1 MGLGRHA
8 VRTARMLGLLAVSAA
23 VLLLPASALAHH
35 NANAK
40 GHHHRG
46 HHQDSHHGKNHD
58 GHHGDS
64 AVGAVYTTTNDPS
77 GNGVIVFTRHQ
88 DGTLTQ
94 GPTVPTGGTGI
105 AAQPPFGFPIV
116 DSSGSMA
123 LAKNGRLLFVVNDG
137 DNTISSLRTTGQ
149 GLKLV
154 DRVSSGGVLP
164 VSLTTYGHLLY
175 VVNEQSSTIAGYYFS
190 DSGHLSS
197 IPGSSQLISPL
208 FPSGPAP
215 PNAGGVAAQIS
226 FSPDGHQLVVTE
238 RGVPSTVGAIDTFA
252 VNPNGSLTLEQADRS
267 ASVDANPFGFAFTS
281 SGTLLVSNVGKV
293 IGIPQNPVFDY
304 PAGTLPIPQ
313 ILDAAEFTGSAS
325 SYSLSG
331 NGTLTPV
338 STTVLSGGRGA
349 CWLVLSKDGK
359 FAFVTNTL
367 STAPILGPPN
377 GIGTGAGGLTT
388 YRVGSG
394 GTLTRIGQ
402 TDLGAGSPTD
412 EAISS
417 DGKFLYVADPN
428 VPPPPATSHIDV
440 FAINGDGS
448 LTAIT
453 QGATLPTLISGLAA
467 N

>member
-1 MGLGRHA
+1 MRRNAVLMTRLLG
-8 VRTARMLGLLAVSAA
+8 VAA
-23 VLLLPASALAHH
+23 IGAALLLLPASAF
-35 NANAK
+35 AK
-40 GHHHRG
+40 QHAKSHHHR
-46 HHQDSHHGKNHD
+46 SHHGQRHD
-58 GHHGDS
+58 GDHHPN
-64 AVGAVYTTTNDPS
+64 AVVGSVYTTTNDPN
-77 GNGVIVFTRHQ
+77 GNGVIVFDRHR

-94 GPTVPTGGTGI
+94 GATVPTGGTGI
-105 AAQPPFGFPIV
+105 AAQPPFTFPIV

-123 LAKNGRLLFVVNDG
+123 LASGGRLLFVVNDG
-137 DNTISSLRTTGQ
+137 DNTISSLRTTDH

-164 VSLTTYGHLLY
+164 VSLTVHGHRLY
-175 VVNEQSSTIAGYYFS
+175 VVNEMSSTVAGFYFS
-190 DSGHLSS
+190 DDGQLWS
-197 IPGSSQLISPL
+197 IPGSAKLTSPL
-208 FPSGPAP
+208 FPSGTAP
-215 PNAGGVAAQIS
+215 PNTGGVAAQIG
-226 FSPDGHQLVVTE
+226 FSPDGSQLVVTE

-252 VNPNGSLTLEQADRS
+252 VNPNGSLTLEQADRT
-267 ASVDANPFGFAFTS
+267 ASVDPNPFGFAFTQ
-281 SGTLLVSNVGKV
+281 SGTLLVSNVGQV
-293 IGIPQNPVFDY
+293 SGTFDY
-304 PAGTLPIPQ
+304 PAGSLPIPQ
-313 ILDAAEFTGSAS
+313 ILDPARFTGSAS
-325 SYSLSG
+325 SYSLSS

-388 YRVGSG
+388 YRVGSD

-402 TDLGAGSPTD
+402 TDLGPGSPTD
-412 EAISS
+412 EAVSS
-417 DGKFLYVADPN
+417 DGKFLYVSDPN

-448 LTAIT
+448 LTQIT
-453 QGATLPTLISGLAA
+453 QGATLSGLISGLAA

>member
-1 MGLGRHA
+1 MGPGQV
-8 VRTARMLGLLAVSAA
+8 VRLLRIALPIAAAALLAA
-23 VLLLPASALAHH
+23 LPATALAKNRGKHH
-35 NANAK
+35 S
-40 GHHHRG
+40 HHKAIHHGFDGDHRG
-46 HHQDSHHGKNHD
+46 GF
-58 GHHGDS
+58 
-64 AVGAVYTTTNDPS
+64 VYTTTNDPS
-77 GNGVIVFTRHQ
+77 GNAVLVFRRNH

-94 GPTVPTGGTGI
+94 GPTVSTGGTGI

-123 LAKNGRLLFVVNDG
+123 LADDGQLLFVVNDG
-137 DNTISSLRTTGQ
+137 DNTISALRATEN
-149 GLKLV
+149 GLRLA
-154 DRVSSGGVLP
+154 DRASSGGVLP
-164 VSLTTYGHLLY
+164 VSLTVHGHLLY

-190 DSGHLSS
+190 DSGRLWP
-197 IPGSSQLISPL
+197 IPGSEQLISPL
-208 FPSGPAP
+208 FPSGTAP
-215 PNAGGVAAQIS
+215 PNAGGVAAQIG
-226 FSPDGHQLVVTE
+226 FSPDGRQLVVTE

-267 ASVDANPFGFAFTS
+267 SSVDPNPFGFTFTR
-281 SGTLLVSNVGKV
+281 SGTLLVSNVGQV
-293 IGIPQNPVFDY
+293 NGTFAY
-304 PAGTLPIPQ
+304 PAGSLPIPQ
-313 ILDAAEFTGSAS
+313 ILDPAQFTGSAS
-325 SYSLSG
+325 SYALSS